1 MPENNI
7 DKILKK
13 YNTEVKR
20 HMSVLSEDF
29 KDQVKTLAEQF
40 EDVQKDVKQVKAEV
54 SKVGNDVS
62 KLREDNAIIKMD
74 LGIIKNHLKKKV
86 DYDEFTLLEQRV
98 SILEAKVK
106 Q

>member
-1 MPENNI
+1 MPEKNI

-13 YNTEVKR
+13 YNQEVKR
-20 HMSVLSEDF
+20 HMSVLTEDF
-29 KDQVKTLAEQF
+29 KDRVKTLAEQLT
-40 EDVQKDVKQVKAEV
+40 DVQKDTKQVKSEV
-54 SKVGNDVS
+54 A

-98 SILEAKVK
+98 SVLEAKVK